1 LDDFM
6 NNMKFYY
13 LMINGKTSGPF
24 PIEKV
29 RHQAG
34 IGMFCPGV
42 QASVDGFIWK
52 PVEIV
57 LSETSGGTSPVPD
70 GFTHSSKPIQ
80 TVSGNGATAVSLP
93 PPIPPARRPD
103 LLLPIFLLSGVF
115 VLLCI
120 SVGMIVAIRSNR
132 HVANR
137 DAEPPHGQAKT
148 FPNKQPNNVDLIN
161 PGDDAVVLE
170 PIKPNAPGPKVF
182 SPKELVERFSPSVGR
197 VETQQSRG
205 SGFLVDRNL
214 LATNSH
220 VVGNRDNQHVRVFF
234 PSATNKNRGPLDGR
248 VIYVDA
254 ERDIALV
261 RVKTDLDFLKLGDS
275 DTVKKGEDIVVI
287 GSPGI
292 GNDVLEN
299 TVVRGTFG
307 TNFKPQGGAE
317 FLQISLPVNH
327 GNSGGPAFN
336 DGGKV
341 IGIVTAKGK
350 KVEAITL
357 CVPVNDLKK
366 AIENAN

>member
-1 LDDFM
+1 M
-6 NNMKFYY
+6 SNTKFYY

-29 RHQAG
+29 RQQAA

-57 LSETSGGTSPVPD
+57 LSETSGSTSPVPD
-70 GFTHSSKPIQ
+70 GFSQSSKPIQ
-80 TVSGNGATAVSLP
+80 TASGNSATAVSLP
-93 PPIPPARRPD
+93 PPIPPARQSD
-103 LLLPIFLLSGVF
+103 LLLPIFLLSGLF

-137 DAEPPHGQAKT
+137 DAEPPQAQAET
-148 FPNKQPNNVDLIN
+148 FPKKQANNPDLFN
-161 PGDDAVVLE
+161 PGGDAVELE
-170 PIKPNAPGPKVF
+170 PIKPKVALPKVF
-182 SPKELVERFSPSVGR
+182 NAKELAERFSPSVAR
-197 VETQQSRG
+197 VEAQQSRG
-205 SGFLVDRNL
+205 SGFLVDRDL

-220 VVGNRDNQHVRVFF
+220 VVGNRDNQVVRVFF
-234 PSATNKNRGPLDGR
+234 PSATPVNRGPLNGR
-248 VIYVDA
+248 VIYVDV

-299 TVVRGTFG
+299 TVVKGTFG
-307 TNFKPQGGAE
+307 TTFKPQGGTE
-317 FLQISLPVNH
+317 FLQISLPVNP

-357 CVPVNDLKK
+357 CVPINDLKN
-366 AIENAN
+366 AIENAQ